1 MSHSIPNLWKVFKQT
16 VRKFIGG
23 DPMVYSSSIAFYTI
37 FSLPAILMIAISIA
51 GSAFETQVVLDNLMQ
66 QIQQLFGRESANIVE
81 KVLAN
86 NEGIGTTLFGRIVGI
101 STLAFSATT
110 VFVSLQN
117 GLNNIWGVKV
127 KPKQGFIKFIIY
139 RLVSLAM
146 VMSIGFLLLVS
157 LIIDT
162 FISLFGD
169 LLSNWFSQGTYYIVF
184 AMNLFISLF
193 IVTAVF
199 ALIFK
204 VLPDVKIKWGD
215 VWFGAVLSTILF
227 IIGKFL
233 IGYYLGNSDLGTI
246 YGAAGSLVL
255 LLIWVYYSST
265 ILLFGAIFTFVY
277 SKSIGHNAEPESYA
291 EKDSGV
297 REEGAIKAKGN
308 CED

>member
-1 MSHSIPNLWKVFKQT
+1 MSHKIPNLWKVFKQT
-16 VRKFIGG
+16 VSKFIGS

-37 FSLPAILMIAISIA
+37 FSMPAILMIAISIA

-66 QIQQLFGRESANIVE
+66 QIRQLFGSESANIVE

-117 GLNNIWGVKV
+117 GLNSIWGVKV

-139 RLVSLAM
+139 RLISLAM

-162 FISLFGD
+162 LISLFGD

-184 AMNLFISLF
+184 AMNLCISLI
-193 IVTAVF
+193 IVTAIF

-204 VLPDVKIKWGD
+204 VLPDVKIEWRD
-215 VWFGAVLSTILF
+215 VWFGAILSTILF

-277 SKSIGHNAEPESYA
+277 SKAIGHHAEPESYA